1 MSEQQW
7 TAVDSYIEKLF
18 IAPDF
23 ALEAALDSSKAAG
36 LPTINVSP
44 AQGKLLNLLARVQGA
59 RSILELGTLGGYST
73 IWLARALPPDGRLIS
88 LEIDPRRAEVARA
101 NIARAEL
108 ANLVEIR
115 LGRAVDSLQQLLAE
129 GHAPFDL
136 IFIDADKPGYAEY
149 LKWCLKL
156 SRPGTLIL
164 ADNVVRKGAVADP
177 ASTDENVQGIRKFN
191 EALAAEK
198 RVTTTVIQT
207 VGVKGYDGLALILVM
222 ADPSGSFSQNPTL
235 TTDDTDNTDL
245 HGSKKFD
252 KAIFKFINPCH
263 PCRGFSLRAKAP
275 SRQ

>member
-1 MSEQQW
+1 MAQDQW
-7 TAVDSYIEKLF
+7 TAVDSYIAKLF

-44 AQGKLLNLLARVQGA
+44 AQGKLLHMLARVQRA
-59 RSILELGTLGGYST
+59 SKILELGTLGGYST
-73 IWLARALPPDGRLIS
+73 IWLARALPPEGRLIS
-88 LEIDPRRAEVARA
+88 LEIDPKRAEIARA

-108 ANLVEIR
+108 ANAVEIR
-115 LGRAVDSLQQLLAE
+115 VGAATDSLQKLLDE
-129 GHAPFDL
+129 GRGPFDL

-149 LKWCLKL
+149 LQWCLKL

-207 VGVKGYDGLALILVM
+207 VGCKGHDGLALILVI
-222 ADPSGSFSQNPTL
+222 ADPSG
-235 TTDDTDNTDL
+235 
-245 HGSKKFD
+245 
-252 KAIFKFINPCH
+252 
-263 PCRGFSLRAKAP
+263 
-275 SRQ
+275 